1 VVLNLK
7 EYSVWVCL
15 GYQVNHARLKDI
27 LLTPLLRME
36 LRSICVAIMVVR
48 TQTTL
53 VLETEQEEVG
63 LKNKIIHMTLGLDS
77 SVL

>member
-1 VVLNLK
+1 MVLNLK
-7 EYSVWVCL
+7 EYFVWVCL
-15 GYQVNHARLKDI
+15 GYQVNHARLKAI
-27 LLTPLLRME
+27 LLIHLLRME

-53 VLETEQEEVG
+53 VLEIDQEEVVSR
-63 LKNKIIHMTLGLDS
+63 NKIIHMTLGLDS